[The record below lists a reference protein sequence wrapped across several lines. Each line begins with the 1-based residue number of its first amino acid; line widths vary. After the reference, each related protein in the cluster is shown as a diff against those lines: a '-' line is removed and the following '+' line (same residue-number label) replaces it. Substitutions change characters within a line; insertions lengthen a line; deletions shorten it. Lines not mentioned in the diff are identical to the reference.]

1 MQPRQIK
8 PILNTMLEES
18 KKAQATAAASMARLR
33 ELQGDGSRA
42 VAAAAKTSHELSL
55 EKDTWSLLLYLNAAE
70 EEDEAISAEAEMEKD
85 RDSYSASNASDP
97 RAPAPAATAVA
108 SGAHRN
114 DSDDIVMESM
124 WNRDWLYRRTH
135 AVVRWL
141 QHCADSQ
148 LESRAPAA
156 FVTRGGKE
164 VGWGRTLEAL
174 ASGVGGHKNS
184 EVAQMHPDANLDKTS
199 SRGGGGGGRGSSGG
213 GSGALKVLRLVGQD
227 DLDEEEIVRTM
238 WGLVRAGRVK
248 AAKDLCVDRGQ
259 PWRAA
264 ALGGGGVVGGGVVGT
279 SEDGDPLE
287 SAVVFTPGQGL
298 WQEMCWQLRWDMLC
312 VLCTP
317 GHLAQGEGGG
327 TGRGELSIR

>member
-8 PILNTMLEES
+8 PILNTLLEES
-18 KKAQATAAASMARLR
+18 EKAQATAAASMARLR
-33 ELQGDGSRA
+33 ELQGDSSPA
-42 VAAAAKTSHELSL
+42 VALAAATSHELSL
-55 EKDTWSLLLYLNAAE
+55 ETDTWSLLLYLNAAE
-70 EEDEAISAEAEMEKD
+70 EEDEAISAAAELKKD
-85 RDSYSASNASDP
+85 RDTSSASDP
-97 RAPAPAATAVA
+97 TDPVDG
-108 SGAHRN
+108 GADRN
-114 DSDDIVMESM
+114 DSDDMVMENM

-141 QHCADSQ
+141 QHSADSQ

-184 EVAQMHPDANLDKTS
+184 EVAQMHPDANLEKTSS
-199 SRGGGGGGRGSSGG
+199 SRGGGGSGG
-213 GSGALKVLRLVGQD
+213 GGALKVLRLVGQD

-238 WGLVRAGRVK
+238 WALVRTGRVK

-287 SAVVFTPGQGL
+287 SAVVFAPGQGL
-298 WQEMCWQLRWDMLC
+298 WQDMCWQLR
-312 VLCTP
+312 
-317 GHLAQGEGGG
+317 
-327 TGRGELSIR
+327 